1 MLLDLTN
8 FMGPYLEGGIYT
20 AGGGGRGA
28 YIWDVDWVTYFQGG
42 GVYLGVA
49 YIWGFINRILQ
60 YVIWGSIEINCISLS
75 NEFGTKVVRRRVKT
89 ENYLSTFVVVGAVN
103 TEIFMTFI

>member
-20 AGGGGRGA
+20 GRGGESGA

-60 YVIWGSIEINCISLS
+60 YVI
-75 NEFGTKVVRRRVKT
+75 
-89 ENYLSTFVVVGAVN
+89 
-103 TEIFMTFI
+103 